1 MHPDLA
7 LGASLCLLVK
17 VLSQKIP
24 QVHPHM
30 YIFQSETCEFLIVL
44 CHDINEPVCVSELP
58 SLWCVVVDS
67 VPVCVML
74 AV

>member
-1 MHPDLA
+1 MHPDLS

-44 CHDINEPVCVSELP
+44 CHDINEPV
-58 SLWCVVVDS
+58 W
-67 VPVCVML
+67 
-74 AV
+74 